1 MNEWS
6 VSEEPCDAFE
16 EVSKHSWGEKWKMK
30 REGRKRKL
38 MNCTFVCSG
47 LKEYLYDEYVASD
60 NALTLALSC
69 ENYLGQNGSRVVIH
83 RSRPERT
90 THSSCCLVW
99 SRNSQELLLSQSS
112 GVRHAGDI
120 STLRQLS
127 NSLTFPLK
135 VNSVVDR
142 ISI

>member
-47 LKEYLYDEYVASD
+47 LKESVWWIRHFRQCTYISSLLRE
-60 NALTLALSC
+60 LSWSEWKSC
-69 ENYLGQNGSRVVIH
+69 R
-83 RSRPERT
+83 
-90 THSSCCLVW
+90 HSSEQTRTYDTLVM
-99 SRNSQELLLSQSS
+99 LS
-112 GVRHAGDI
+112 GVI
-120 STLRQLS
+120 SKFSGTS
-127 NSLTFPLK
+127 SLTVKRCEACWWHLNSTTVVKLFNIPIK
-135 VNSVVDR
+135 SYNSVVDR